1 MKDSRK
7 DSKGRVLKD
16 GESQRKDGSY
26 EYKGA
31 DGRRHSVYAGTLKE
45 LREKRKQ
52 AEKNVEDGILFVN
65 QNILLNDV
73 FDIYFSGKTELKEST
88 RSNYKYMND
97 KFVRMKFGM
106 RKISLIKYSDIR
118 EFYNYLINDLS
129 FKPNSLEIIHSLLH
143 PTFTLAVRD
152 GYIRCNP
159 SDGLKGDIKKS
170 HCWEKPQRHALT
182 EAEQAAFVQFQPRR
196 FIATGCH
203 CLHFC
208 LERDVGLVKRLV
220 FDGMIVILRI
230 MRFSSTIMLFTV
242 SVTTMVGGSVLQR
255 PKRTLAIV

>member
-16 GESQRKDGSY
+16 SESQRKDGSY

-88 RSNYKYMND
+88 RSNYKYMYD

-129 FKPNSLEIIHSLLH
+129 FKPNSLEIIHY
-143 PTFTLAVRD
+143 D
-152 GYIRCNP
+152 GICGHSEDRGP
-159 SDGLKGDIKKS
+159 RS
-170 HCWEKPQRHALT
+170 HLPRNGRAG
-182 EAEQAAFVQFQPRR
+182 ASVGRR
-196 FIATGCH
+196 F
-203 CLHFC
+203 
-208 LERDVGLVKRLV
+208 LVWDKPA
-220 FDGMIVILRI
+220 
-230 MRFSSTIMLFTV
+230 
-242 SVTTMVGGSVLQR
+242 GGR
-255 PKRTLAIV
+255 

>member
-1 MKDSRK
+1 M
-7 DSKGRVLKD
+7 
-16 GESQRKDGSY
+16 
-26 EYKGA
+26 
-31 DGRRHSVYAGTLKE
+31 
-45 LREKRKQ
+45 
-52 AEKNVEDGILFVN
+52 EDGILFVN

-88 RSNYKYMND
+88 RSNYKYMYD

-159 SDGLKGDIKKS
+159 SDGLKGDIKK
-170 HCWEKPQRHALT
+170 KPLLG
-182 EAEQAAFVQFQPRR
+182 EATKACTDRGR
-196 FIATGCH
+196 TGSIC
-203 CLHFC
+203 
-208 LERDVGLVKRLV
+208 
-220 FDGMIVILRI
+220 
-230 MRFSSTIMLFTV
+230 
-242 SVTTMVGGSVLQR
+242 SVCFN
-255 PKRTLAIV
+255 LADL

>member
-88 RSNYKYMND
+88 RSNYKYMYD

-143 PTFTLAVRD
+143 PTYTLAVRD

-182 EAEQAAFVQFQPRR
+182 EAEQAA
-196 FIATGCH
+196 
-203 CLHFC
+203 
-208 LERDVGLVKRLV
+208 E
-220 FDGMIVILRI
+220 
-230 MRFSSTIMLFTV
+230 SS
-242 SVTTMVGGSVLQR
+242 
-255 PKRTLAIV
+255 